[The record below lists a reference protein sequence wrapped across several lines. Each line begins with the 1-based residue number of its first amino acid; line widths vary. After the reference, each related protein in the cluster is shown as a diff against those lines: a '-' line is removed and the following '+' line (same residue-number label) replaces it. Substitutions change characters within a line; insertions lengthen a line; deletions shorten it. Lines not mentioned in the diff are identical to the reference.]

1 MKKVGILG
9 ILILVGIIGFF
20 VWWLRGN
27 SPVNKKDTAEKV
39 FVVEDGEA
47 IRSVGN
53 NLKEEGLINDAIVF
67 FLYVKQNNL
76 DKKIQAGDY
85 KLSPS
90 MSLKEIMEQL
100 VSGRVDVWVLYKEGL
115 RSEQLGEILQEEGLV
130 NYDEETWLPVLKEN
144 EGYLF
149 PDKYLIPATADVQTV
164 VSIMRNNFDTRTSDA
179 GITVTPQI
187 VTLASLIER
196 ESRGDA
202 EKPIIAGI
210 LTNRL
215 NDDMGLEVD
224 ATLQYIVDPKDG
236 KWWLS
241 PTGKE
246 KTIDSPYNTYKYRGL
261 PPGPIANP
269 GIESIKAAANPASTP
284 YYYYIHEPDGT
295 VHYARTLSEHN
306 NNVNKY
312 LR

>member
-1 MKKVGILG
+1 MKKVGVLG
-9 ILILVGIIGFF
+9 VLILVGIVGFV

-27 SPVNKKDTAEKV
+27 SPVDKKDTAEKV

-53 NLKEEGLINDAIVF
+53 NLKEQGLINDAIVF
-67 FLYVKQNNL
+67 FLYVKQNGL
-76 DKKIQAGDY
+76 EKKIQAGDY

-90 MSLKEIMEQL
+90 MSLKEIMDQL

-115 RSEQLGEILQEEGLV
+115 RSEQLGEILEEEGLV

-164 VSIMRNNFDTRTSDA
+164 VSIMRNNFDQRTADA
-179 GITVTPQI
+179 GVTVTPQI
-187 VTLASLIER
+187 LTLASLIER
-196 ESRGDA
+196 ESRGDN

-215 NDDMGLEVD
+215 NDDMPLQVD
-224 ATLQYIVDPKDG
+224 ATLQYIVDPKNG

-241 PTGKE
+241 PTGQE
-246 KTIDSPYNTYKYRGL
+246 KTIDSPYNTYKYIGL

-295 VHYARTLSEHN
+295 VHYARTLTEHN
-306 NNVNKY
+306 NNVDKY